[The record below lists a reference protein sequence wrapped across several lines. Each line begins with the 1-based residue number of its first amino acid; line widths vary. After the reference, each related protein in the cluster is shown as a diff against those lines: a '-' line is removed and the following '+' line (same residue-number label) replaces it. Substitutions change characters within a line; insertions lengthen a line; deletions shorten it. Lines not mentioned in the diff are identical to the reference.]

1 MFAPSEKKTSVTGVL
16 FLKLRLCA
24 KIVCTSRSRKAHL
37 SVRTP
42 SVRAQWHAHTHAL
55 STQPPPPPLCI
66 TPKTSHFAP
75 RQLSFFF
82 FFFPVS
88 VWTRYKRTAHPKA
101 MRPKTRH
108 RLYSLVLSICRRF
121 FFLRKVSFFCFFFFL
136 PFRLI
141 SGAEESEMKTFRCSF
156 SETLGASH
164 LCMFLPCASGVAFSF
179 LFFCHVLF
187 LLPVNSVAS
196 RRAKKLRAF
205 SEAAATSALIA
216 NVTKSHSRPSSRG
229 KKGFAQRSPFPACIP
244 KSSPA
249 AFQPSPVS

>member
-37 SVRTP
+37 SVRAP

-82 FFFPVS
+82 FFPVS

-121 FFLRKVSFFCFFFFL
+121 FFTKSFFLSFAFFFFFHFAS
-136 PFRLI
+136 FREQKNL
-141 SGAEESEMKTFRCSF
+141 K
-156 SETLGASH
+156 
-164 LCMFLPCASGVAFSF
+164 
-179 LFFCHVLF
+179 
-187 LLPVNSVAS
+187 
-196 RRAKKLRAF
+196 
-205 SEAAATSALIA
+205 
-216 NVTKSHSRPSSRG
+216 
-229 KKGFAQRSPFPACIP
+229 
-244 KSSPA
+244 
-249 AFQPSPVS
+249 